1 MKHLLHLLWILVLMG
16 TGCTSSEKRTTLLEV
31 SPRSVVL
38 SREGGEQWIELQV
51 DGAWT
56 SEVSPPIAREWL
68 TAEPASGEAG
78 SHRIRLY
85 AEPNPGFERREATLY
100 FDAEALSQAVS
111 VVQAPT
117 LVSSERL
124 EFPALHT
131 IEYLTVGSMAEPL
144 RATLVPQV
152 EWCTATVEASRIRL
166 CARTN
171 LGAERHVMLHVTA
184 GDFTQEVEVTQQPF
198 DGVANYGDGEVV
210 TLQRA
215 TVGSGVCL
223 VVVGDG
229 YTLAEMTRGTG
240 KYETDMRRA
249 VEAFFSVYP
258 YSDYRSSFDVY
269 MLTAISEEA
278 GMSCVSPAEKVDTK
292 FSTLWQGTSTSISCD
307 DKAVREWVT
316 RVTSATSRRMEDLTV
331 IMPINRAVYAG
342 TSLMWTDGF
351 SISMIPVGSGFDK
364 LVVHEAGGHG
374 FAKLLD
380 EYVYYETEIPAQT
393 RAEIESLKACGFYVN
408 ADFSS
413 DITQTTWRDFAGR
426 PDYPT
431 VGTYPGAGTYRLG
444 IWRPEPNSC
453 MNDNVPYFNAPS
465 RWVQIRRIRQL
476 AGQSDYSFEEFL
488 LEDRRPEYPAET
500 RTDVGDFTRFVPSG
514 TPVVFTGPSGRWSE

>member
-16 TGCTSSEKRTTLLEV
+16 TGCTSSEERTTLLET

-38 SREGGEQWIELQV
+38 PREGGEEWVELQV
-51 DGAWT
+51 DGSWT
-56 SEVSPPIAREWL
+56 SEVSPPVAREWL
-68 TAEPASGEAG
+68 TAEPASGKAG
-78 SHRIRLY
+78 THRIRLY
-85 AEPNPGFERREATLY
+85 AEPNPGFEHREATLY
-100 FDAEALSQAVS
+100 FDAGELSQAVT
-111 VVQAPT
+111 VLQVPT
-117 LVSSERL
+117 LVTPGRL
-124 EFPALHT
+124 ELPALHT
-131 IEYLTVGSMAEPL
+131 VEYLTVGSTAEPL
-144 RATLVPQV
+144 GVTLVPQV
-152 EWCTATVEASRIRL
+152 EWCKATVEASQIRL

-171 LGAERHVMLHVTA
+171 LGAERCVTLHVTA
-184 GDFTQEVEVTQQPF
+184 GDFTQEVEVSQQPF
-198 DGVANYGDGEVV
+198 DGVANYGDGEVIA
-210 TLQRA
+210 LQRA

-229 YTLAEMTRGTG
+229 YTLAEMTRRTG

-307 DKAVREWVT
+307 DGAVRDWVS
-316 RVTSATSRRMEDLTV
+316 RVTTATGRRMEELTV
-331 IMPINRAVYAG
+331 VMPINRAVYAG

-380 EYVYYETEIPAQT
+380 EYVYYETEIPART
-393 RAEIESLKACGFYVN
+393 RAEIESFKACGFYAN
-408 ADFSS
+408 ADFTS
-413 DITQTTWRDFAGR
+413 DITRTTWRDFAGR
-426 PDYPT
+426 SDYPT
-431 VGTYPGAGTYRLG
+431 VGTYPGAGTYRQG

-453 MNDNVPYFNAPS
+453 MNDNVAYFNAPS
-465 RWVQIRRIRQL
+465 RWTQIRRIRQL
-476 AGQSDYSFEEFL
+476 AGLPDYSFEAFL
-488 LEDRRPEYPAET
+488 LEDRRPVCPVET
-500 RTDVGDFTRFVPSG
+500 RAGIGDFTSFVPSG
-514 TPVVFTGPSGRWSE
+514 TPVVFTGPSVR